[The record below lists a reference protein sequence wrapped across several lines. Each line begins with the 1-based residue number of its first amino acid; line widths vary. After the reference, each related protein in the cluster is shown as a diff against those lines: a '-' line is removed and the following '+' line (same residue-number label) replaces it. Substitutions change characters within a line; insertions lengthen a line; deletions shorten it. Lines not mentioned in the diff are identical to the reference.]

1 MGLEVLDKVQ
11 EELALQNLTKLIFI
25 LRFGTSLHSLK
36 HTKHSHF
43 SHFCHAWA
51 QVKHMKTNICISA
64 NVQHYR
70 FKIILHKTP

>member
-11 EELALQNLTKLIFI
+11 EELALQNLTKLIFL
-25 LRFGTSLHSLK
+25 LRFGTSLYSLK
-36 HTKHSHF
+36 RTKHSHF
-43 SHFCHAWA
+43 SHAWA

-70 FKIILHKTP
+70 FKSILHKTP